1 MRDALFL
8 QVIKYLFKVFPFR
21 GGLFYFTSTFYCKQ
35 QYSWLAAVPAVGLGT
50 VNQLFIAIP
59 ICSNF
64 VLVEKYSCI

>member
-1 MRDALFL
+1 MCFL
-8 QVIKYLFKVFPFR
+8 SVE
-21 GGLFYFTSTFYCKQ
+21 GYFISLQRFTVNNNTAELN
-35 QYSWLAAVPAVGLGT
+35 WLAAVPAVGLGT